1 MNREGTRPW
10 PGCPTSGN
18 LPGQRVTVVIVR
30 AMIALYVIPAKAGM
44 TWERGVGVDSR
55 YLLSQA
61 EATRVSVMNIEVPI
75 KNDENA
81 VFGIIDVQDDVRGE
95 LVEP

>member
-1 MNREGTRPW
+1 M
-10 PGCPTSGN
+10 
-18 LPGQRVTVVIVR
+18 
-30 AMIALYVIPAKAGM
+30 
-44 TWERGVGVDSR
+44 DSR

-81 VFGIIDVQDDVRGE
+81 VFGIIDVQDAVRGE